1 MRLQDRQ
8 IVDQGL
14 IDSILKDSHVLHLAL
29 NDGDFPYVVPT
40 NYGYKLNEDGKLSV
54 FFHGAPQGKKFD
66 LLKAND
72 KVGFEI
78 DDGGALMPSK
88 SAEASDNSYWYRSI
102 IGHGQVVQ
110 LVTRDEKMMAL
121 QTLLVHETGH
131 EWSQIDRQALDFV
144 SVFRIVVENYTAKGH
159 IKPKL

>member
-40 NYGYKLNEDGKLSV
+40 NYGYKMNEDGKLSV

-102 IGHGQVVQ
+102 IGYGQAVQ
-110 LVTRDEKMMAL
+110 LMTRDEKMMAL

-131 EWSQIDRQALDFV
+131 EWSQIDRQTLDFV
-144 SVFRIVVENYTAKGH
+144 SVFRIVVENYTVKGH
-159 IKPKL
+159 IEPKL